1 MKTALWIG
9 FGVLVV
15 VSLVLFGLTAGW
27 ALWGQRLWAPGS
39 TAFATGV
46 MRGRTDGPYGGQ
58 GVAPGPGMMARRSV
72 TSGRC
77 AAWGEE
83 ARTAQGAPLSIHEA
97 EEAVE
102 GYLAARGQAHLEV
115 AEVMEFERNFY
126 AIVREPDTGVGAMEL
141 LIDKDTGSVGPEMG
155 PNMMWNARY
164 GMHRRGRMMGG
175 DDDANA
181 ILPEEALTIAN
192 RWLER
197 SRPGVRA
204 DEHVDPFYGYYTIH
218 TLRDGEIEGML
229 SVHGTTGQVWYHT
242 WHGPFIQMIETDEA
256 H

>member
-15 VSLVLFGLTAGW
+15 VSLVLLGLTAGW

-39 TAFATGV
+39 TMFATGA
-46 MRGRTDGPYGGQ
+46 MRGRTDGRYGGQ
-58 GVAPGPGMMARRSV
+58 GVGPGPGMMARGSV

-77 AAWGEE
+77 AAWVEE
-83 ARTAQGAPLSIHEA
+83 ARTAQGPALSIHEA

-126 AIVREPDTGVGAMEL
+126 AIVQEPESGVGAMEL
-141 LIDKDTGSVGPEMG
+141 LVDKDTGSVGPEMG

-164 GMHRRGRMMGG
+164 GMHRRGRIVDG
-175 DDDANA
+175 DDDVNA
-181 ILPEEALTIAN
+181 ILPEEAVTIAN

-197 SRPGVRA
+197 NRPGIRA

-242 WHGPFIQMIETDEA
+242 WHGPFIQMIERREA